1 MIGPGVS
8 NIEFLERRSDILM
21 DRSMDLDARPHRAF
35 IAIAET
41 GSFSRAAAMLHISQP
56 ALSAQLKE
64 FERRLGFR
72 LLDRTSRKVSLT
84 IEGRLFLDRSRRLVR
99 ETEWANNAARDIRN
113 NQLRVGTAHYTAEIA
128 ERNRIID
135 DFVAGQPDVPL
146 RVMRRSAEQLR
157 DDLDRGDID
166 IAITLQLVPPDDT
179 PTRADAAPSWVV
191 AERALTL
198 QLPHGDELAHGAEAI
213 PAAALRGRAIAMID
227 RSHGV
232 AIAESV
238 GKAIVDAGAQPRSL
252 PEGDGKAVLRQSAR
266 LGIAAVDLGWFGP
279 PCATNVRRA
288 VEGWTVHTRLVA
300 MANPGRRRAGTDRF
314 LDRLRAV
321 AAPS

>member
-21 DRSMDLDARPHRAF
+21 DRGMDLDARPHRAF

-135 DFVAGQPDVPL
+135 DFVAGEPDVPL

-166 IAITLQLVPPDDT
+166 IAITLQLVPPDDA
-179 PTRADAAPSWVV
+179 PARADAAPSWVV
-191 AERALTL
+191 AERALAL
-198 QLPHGDELAHGAEAI
+198 QLPHGDELAHGAVAI
-213 PAAALRGRAIAMID
+213 PAAALRGRTIAMID

-266 LGIAAVDLGWFGP
+266 LGIAAVDLGWFDP
-279 PCATNVRRA
+279 PCTTTVRHA
-288 VEGWTVHTRLVA
+288 VEGWTVRTRLVA

>member
-21 DRSMDLDARPHRAF
+21 DRGMDLDARPHRAF

-135 DFVAGQPDVPL
+135 DFVAGEPDVPL

-166 IAITLQLVPPDDT
+166 VAITLQLVPPDDA
-179 PTRADAAPSWVV
+179 PARADAAPSWVV
-191 AERALTL
+191 AERALAL
-198 QLPHGDELAHGAEAI
+198 QLPHGDELAHGADAV

-266 LGIAAVDLGWFGP
+266 LGIAAVDLGWFDP
-279 PCATNVRRA
+279 PCATTVRRA
-288 VEGWTVHTRLVA
+288 VEGWTVRTRLVA
-300 MANPGRRRAGTDRF
+300 MANPGRRRTGTDRF

-321 AAPS
+321 APPS

>member
-21 DRSMDLDARPHRAF
+21 DRGMDLDARPHRAF

-135 DFVAGQPDVPL
+135 DFVAGEPDVPL

-166 IAITLQLVPPDDT
+166 VAITL
-179 PTRADAAPSWVV
+179 
-191 AERALTL
+191 
-198 QLPHGDELAHGAEAI
+198 
-213 PAAALRGRAIAMID
+213 
-227 RSHGV
+227 
-232 AIAESV
+232 
-238 GKAIVDAGAQPRSL
+238 
-252 PEGDGKAVLRQSAR
+252 
-266 LGIAAVDLGWFGP
+266 
-279 PCATNVRRA
+279 
-288 VEGWTVHTRLVA
+288 
-300 MANPGRRRAGTDRF
+300 
-314 LDRLRAV
+314 
-321 AAPS
+321 